1 VTWLALLT
9 PGLCSAAADL
19 LRRPALIA
27 RFDRLHALG
36 YAASLLLAAAV
47 WAALLRAACDAR
59 PRLRRAGGVIF
70 VVFFTVAEGVE
81 SATYALHHAYFS
93 LDSAHYVASPLW
105 IILGSLP
112 PSARV
117 AAHAAGALLTAVA
130 LLALARRAL
139 PRRAHRRPIL
149 LLFPLP
155 LIVCSGALPASYAYA
170 QASAPEHIYFQA
182 VSWALGNRVRRAVE
196 HDTLLARVQ
205 RRAPPPLPALHA
217 KPARPRNVLFIL
229 QEALRADMTCSAFD
243 PACSEANQA
252 TNALL
257 PDRLPLLAL
266 RSNGSSTIVSFAAIF
281 SGLDPV
287 EPSSRLHAAPLLWEY
302 AHAAGIH
309 GAFWTSQHPMFGN
322 YRLFWQDLPLA
333 AGCSGAELD
342 PLADLLAGPSDELLT
357 DRVIRDWDALPEP
370 FFAVAQYSNIH
381 FPRVFDP
388 RRAPFQPSDPFQRE
402 EPWRNHYRNVAYLS
416 DLAVARLVEHA
427 RRGERGARTVI
438 VFSSDHGEALDEHGN
453 ENFHAASVYDEE
465 IRVPFWIDAPPGT
478 LADAELAEFRARRE
492 EPLFQ
497 LDLGPTFL
505 DLLGLW
511 DEPALAPFRA
521 AMPGRPFTRA
531 ERRRGPVPLTNVS
544 WIWEY
549 WKPNWGMMDWP
560 RKVLAGPEDTAFRCF
575 DLEADPAEKD
585 DLGEAACAPLVAA
598 ARARYGMLP
607 IELRDHL
614 RDAPR
619 WGQTP

>member
-1 VTWLALLT
+1 VAALLA
-9 PGLCSAAADL
+9 PGLASAAADL
-19 LRRPALIA
+19 LRRLVLIA
-27 RFDRLHALG
+27 RFDRPHALG

-47 WAALLRAACDAR
+47 WAALLRLACDPR
-59 PRLRRAGGVIF
+59 PRLRRAGAVLF
-70 VVFFTVAEGVE
+70 VLFFAVSQAVQ
-81 SATYALHHAYFS
+81 SAAYALHHAYYS
-93 LDSAHYVASPLW
+93 LDSAHYVASPPW
-105 IILGSLP
+105 ILLGSLP
-112 PSARV
+112 PSAKV
-117 AAHAAGALLTAVA
+117 AAHAAAALAAALA
-130 LLALARRAL
+130 LLALARRAI
-139 PRRAHRRPIL
+139 PAHPYRRAWL

-155 LIVCSGALPASYAYA
+155 LVVCSGALPASYAFA

-182 VSWALGNRVRRAVE
+182 VSWALGNRIRRAIE

-205 RRAPPPLPALHA
+205 RRTPPPLPSVKAR
-217 KPARPRNVLFIL
+217 PARPRNVLFLL
-229 QEALRADMTCSAFD
+229 QEALRADTTCSAYD
-243 PACSEANQA
+243 PACPEANQA

-257 PDRLPLLAL
+257 PDRLPLLGL
-266 RSNGSSTIVSFAAIF
+266 RANGSSTIVAFAAIF

-287 EPSSRLHAAPLLWEY
+287 TPSDRLHAAPLLWDY

-322 YRLFWQDLPLA
+322 YRLYWQDLPLDQGCNGA
-333 AGCSGAELD
+333 ALD

-357 DRVIRDWDALPEP
+357 DRVIRDWEALPEP
-370 FFAVAQYSNIH
+370 FFAVVQYSNIH

-402 EPWRNHYRNVAYLS
+402 EPWRNHYKNVAYLS
-416 DLAVARLVEHA
+416 DLAVARLVEHV
-427 RRGERGARTVI
+427 RRGDRGARTVI
-438 VFSSDHGEALDEHGN
+438 VFSSDHGEALAEHAN
-453 ENFHAASVYDEE
+453 ENFHSSSVHEEE
-465 IRVPFWIDAPPGT
+465 IRVPFWIDAPAGT
-478 LADAELAEFRARRE
+478 LAEEEIAEIRARRD

-521 AMPGRPFTRA
+521 AMPGRPVTRA
-531 ERRRGPVPLTNVS
+531 ERRRGPVTLTNVS

-560 RKVLAGPEDTAFRCF
+560 RKVLAGPKDTAYRCF
-575 DLEADPAEKD
+575 DLAADPGEKN

-598 ARARYGMLP
+598 AKARYGMLP
-607 IELRDHL
+607 VDLHDHL